1 MAIAHVDKVVSLTDY
16 QRAGA
21 RGKST
26 TDTVGVLNDCRDLAV
41 KRICE
46 VVARA
51 FDKIED
57 ELFGLAENTVD
68 RELQNLFLDA
78 RAQAREKRS
87 MIEESFRKRFVVS
100 YNGKAGG
107 APAPAPTA
115 AIDYGAMTLSLV
127 DDSALEEAIA
137 LAEMT
142 KKLKSN
148 CEDELFALSQRMG
161 FLLHDPELADDAN
174 PISPETVCG
183 ALKEACDQITVG
195 YRVKLTILKLFEQ
208 HVAKDMLA
216 VYRDINS
223 HLVTRHQILPQIRTT
238 YRRTAQASALPRK
251 NAAQEGAKVTTAS
264 APDLFATLQQL
275 MMQGGAQIQANTAGP
290 AAQGMPGATL
300 SMPASGLIH
309 SLSQIQHSPPP
320 GVMAAPHAGNG
331 TNPSHAFNILH
342 DIRSGALATTAAPL
356 DALTMD
362 IVAMLF
368 DYVFAEKHLP
378 EMIKALLA
386 RLQIPVLKVALLD
399 RSFFSVKSHPARRL
413 LDALAE
419 LALECDEGIDREDPL
434 YLQIEA
440 VVDRVQ
446 NGFETDITLF
456 SDQVAELEAYVAR
469 REQEGIEFI
478 EQSARLVHERER
490 SEIARLVAASA
501 INERL
506 LGKTLPAPVVVML
519 KGRWVD
525 VLKQAHMACGEEGD
539 EWERACTTVEELV
552 WSVQPKI
559 NADDRRSL
567 VSLLPT
573 LLKRLQAGMCIAGME
588 QAERAHFFSALIDCH
603 AAAVKAGLREEN
615 NAVSGAAP
623 PGWVDAASYLAAEL
637 DARPGQETNSV
648 GLTHN
653 HVDRAGVQI
662 EEIRLQHPRPDRL
675 HDLEGS
681 SNGRV
686 LPLKRGAWAEFRRAD
701 GRTVRA
707 KLAWISP
714 LKGIYLFTSAHVQ
727 GAISISP
734 EALAAQMREG
744 QARILEEAPLM
755 QRAVDS
761 LLDTLKEKQLH

>member
-1 MAIAHVDKVVSLTDY
+1 MAIANAEKVVSLTGY

-26 TDTVGVLNDCRDLAV
+26 SDTAGVLDDCRDMAL

-46 VVARA
+46 VLASA

-57 ELFGLAENTVD
+57 ELFSMAENTVD

-87 MIEESFRKRFVVS
+87 VIEESFRQRFVGS
-100 YNGKAGG
+100 YNGKVHGEPG
-107 APAPAPTA
+107 KAPAN
-115 AIDYGAMTLSLV
+115 AIDYGAMNLSLV
-127 DDSALEEAIA
+127 DDSALEESIA
-137 LAEMT
+137 LADMT
-142 KKLKSN
+142 RNLKSN

-161 FLLHDPELADDAN
+161 FLLHDPELTDDAN
-174 PISPETVCG
+174 PMSPATVCG

-223 HLVTRHQILPQIRTT
+223 HLVTRHQILPQVRPTF
-238 YRRTAQASALPRK
+238 RRAAQASARK
-251 NAAQEGAKVTTAS
+251 TGAEEGQKAALAP
-264 APDLFATLQQL
+264 APDLFATLQQI
-275 MMQGGAQIQANTAGP
+275 MMQSGAMTQTNTAGIF
-290 AAQGMPGATL
+290 AAGAPGGL
-300 SMPASGLIH
+300 STPASGLIN
-309 SLSQIQHSPPP
+309 SLTQIQH
-320 GVMAAPHAGNG
+320 APATGATAPAGAG
-331 TNPSHAFNILH
+331 LVTNLAPAFNILH
-342 DIRSGALATTAAPL
+342 GIRSGALASSAAPL
-356 DALTMD
+356 DALTID

-399 RSFFSVKSHPARRL
+399 RSFFSLKSHPARRL
-413 LDALAE
+413 LDTLAVV
-419 LALECDEGIDREDPL
+419 ALECDESIERDDPL
-434 YLQIEA
+434 YRQIEA

-456 SDQVAELEAYVAR
+456 SEQVAELEAYIAR
-469 REQEGIEFI
+469 REQEGVALL

-506 LGKTLPAPVVVML
+506 VGKTLPAPVVVML

-525 VLKQAHMACGEEGD
+525 VLKQAHLACGEDGE
-539 EWERACTTVEELV
+539 EWRRACATVEELV
-552 WSVQPKI
+552 WSVEPKN

-567 VSLLPT
+567 VALLPT
-573 LLKRLQAGMCIAGME
+573 LLKRLQAGMRIAAME

-603 AAAVKAGLREEN
+603 AAAVKAGLRDETI
-615 NAVSGAAP
+615 AVSCAAQ
-623 PGWVDAASYLAAEL
+623 PGWVDAATYHGGGL
-637 DARPGQETNSV
+637 DAEKPKTEIGAA

-653 HVDRAGVQI
+653 HVDRAGVKI
-662 EEIRLQHPRPDRL
+662 EEIRLHNPKPDTL
-675 HDLEGS
+675 YDLRES
-681 SNGRV
+681 SGGE
-686 LPLKRGAWAEFRRAD
+686 LPPLKRGLWVEFSRDD
-701 GRTVRA
+701 GRIVRA

-714 LKGIYLFTSAHVQ
+714 LKGIYLFTSPQVV

-734 EALAAQMREG
+734 EALAAQMHEG
-744 QARILEEAPLM
+744 LARILQDAPMM

-761 LLDTLKEKQLH
+761 LLDTLKDRYLH